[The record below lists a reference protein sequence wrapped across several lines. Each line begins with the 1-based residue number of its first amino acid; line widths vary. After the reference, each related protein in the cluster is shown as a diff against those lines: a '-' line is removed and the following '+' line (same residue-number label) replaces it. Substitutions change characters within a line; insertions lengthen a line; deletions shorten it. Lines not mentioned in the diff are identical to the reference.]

1 MNPKK
6 DLNLEDILADKSAED
21 DLLEV
26 PLTDRIF
33 HIFFIITLI
42 TALVV
47 VVQFFNLSVFKH
59 KIFSQ
64 SAFANITD
72 KDIEPAP
79 RGLIKDKFGNDLV
92 KNQASFSVFLSVR
105 DFPEDTDKRSMVF
118 DQISSVL
125 NINRD
130 KTIEKIKNH
139 DWRLGKLLLKKGI
152 SHEKLVT
159 LSAEELPGIT
169 VEPGFSR
176 IPVHPKAFSHVL
188 GYSGLVSKEDLE
200 DNPDLIFQDEIGKAG
215 LEYQYDKKLR
225 GENGEEIAYMNA
237 KMEVKDKQ
245 VINEPKIG
253 ETIKTYIDSEFQKY
267 FYDRLKKQVESLN
280 ANGGVGL
287 AVNPQNGEVLALT
300 NVPSFDLNNLSD
312 SLQGTNQPFFNRAVS
327 GLYSPGSTIKPL
339 VATAALEEGIVTPYK
354 QFLSTGELV
363 VPNPYDEDN
372 PSVFKDWKEHG
383 WVNLHSA
390 LARSSNVYFY
400 IVGGGYKEQEGL
412 GITRL
417 NKWWEKFNLD
427 KKTQIDLPD
436 EESGFLPNPQWKEK
450 TQDNFWRVGDTY
462 NVSIGQGQLL
472 ITPLELISYISAI
485 ANGGEINKFRISQTQ
500 EKEVIK
506 DISLNIKSALKD
518 VRKGMKDVV
527 DKEYGTAHYLDY
539 LPFEVAA
546 KTGTSQVGNH
556 ETNALFVGYAPFDN
570 PEIAILVLIE
580 NAEEGGL
587 NSVPVASDVLNW
599 YYQNRIKEGENL

>member
-1 MNPKK
+1 MNPKN
-6 DLNLEDILADKSAED
+6 DLNLEDILADKSSED

-33 HIFFIITLI
+33 HIFFITTLVI
-42 TALVV
+42 VLVV
-47 VVQFFNLSVFKH
+47 LVQFLNVSVFKH

-79 RGLIKDKFGNDLV
+79 RGLIKDRFGNNLV
-92 KNQASFSVFLSVR
+92 KNEASFSVFLSVR
-105 DFPEDTDKRSMVF
+105 DFPKETEKRDMVF

-125 NINRD
+125 DIDRD

-139 DWRLGKLLLKKGI
+139 DWKLGNLLLKKGI

-176 IPVHPKAFSHVL
+176 LPAYPKAFSHVL

-200 DNPDLIFQDEIGKAG
+200 ENPGLIFQDEIGKTG
-215 LEYQYDKKLR
+215 LEYKYDKRLR

-245 VINEPKIG
+245 TVAEPKIG
-253 ETIKTYIDSEFQKY
+253 ETIETYIDSEFQKY
-267 FYDRLKKQVESLN
+267 LYDRLKKQVESLD
-280 ANGGVGL
+280 AKGGVGL

-312 SLQGTNQPFFNRAVS
+312 SLKGINQPFFNRAVS

-339 VATAALEEGIVTPYK
+339 VATAALEEGVVTPHK

-400 IVGGGYKEQEGL
+400 IVGGGYKDQEGL

-427 KKTQIDLPD
+427 EETQIDLPD
-436 EESGFLPNPQWKEK
+436 EETGFLPTPQWKEK
-450 TQDNFWRVGDTY
+450 TQDKFWRVGDTY

-472 ITPLELISYISAI
+472 VTPLELINYISAI
-485 ANGGEINKFRISQTQ
+485 ANGGEINKLRVSQAQ
-500 EKEVIK
+500 KKEVTKNISS
-506 DISLNIKSALKD
+506 DIEGALED

-527 DKEYGTAHYLDY
+527 DKEYGTAHYLNY

-580 NAEEGGL
+580 DAEEGGL
-587 NSVPVASDVLNW
+587 NSVPVASDALNW
-599 YYQNRIKEGENL
+599 YYQNRIKKTEKP